1 MDFLKTKKPGDRTD
15 FAYDMC
21 SSMSFFVILDGF

>member
-1 MDFLKTKKPGDRTD
+1 MDFFKTKKPGDRTD

-21 SSMSFFVILDGF
+21 SSMVSFVIFDGF